1 MIWIETMFYWSIILL
16 FLTSMFWGV
25 TVGLAAS
32 IAHYIEDKEEE

>member
-1 MIWIETMFYWSIILL
+1 MMWIETMFYWAIILL

-32 IAHYIEDKEEE
+32 IAHYIEKEGEE